1 MFEEQ
6 KACRTNSGLTT
17 KQNVKTAARA
27 GVARALPAYRESL
40 PAGRLT
46 AEYKHLNVSPELFNV
61 SPPGFYSRNVSTYNV
76 TPPTPRA
83 KQRADEDQFIK
94 NKK

>member
-61 SPPGFYSRNVSTYNV
+61 SPP
-76 TPPTPRA
+76 A
-83 KQRADEDQFIK
+83 FIRETFLLIMSLRQLRERSSARTK
-94 NKK
+94 TNS